1 MRRLLSLGL
10 ACFTVL
16 FALSGQ
22 TQAGLMISG
31 LPSSFTPGDDFE
43 FVVTLD
49 EDVTGLELF
58 DVNLTM
64 GSTAGSPGT
73 DFAFSAV
80 RPDDADY
87 VFGSLGLAFL
97 ANPGFDSTNAFLNVS
112 DFDISPVNVT
122 ATYLL
127 AVVTVA
133 TTPAAG
139 DLNIDFDALNLL
151 VSASDGIVLPPTSG
165 GGPVT
170 AIPDSAPIPE
180 PASLAIFALG
190 SIAMAGAG
198 VRRRRQKA

>member
-49 EDVTGLELF
+49 EDVTGLIGFGVTLSME
-58 DVNLTM
+58 
-64 GSTAGSPGT
+64 STSGSPGT

-87 VFGSLGLAFL
+87 VFGPLGIDFR
-97 ANPGFDSTNAFLNVS
+97 ANPITDPTNAFLNVS
-112 DFDISPVNVT
+112 DFDFPAVDVT
-122 ATYLL
+122 APKQL

-133 TTPAAG
+133 TTPSAG
-139 DLNIDFDALNLL
+139 DLNIDFDFNSLSTLSGEVEL
-151 VSASDGIVLPPTSG
+151 PTSG

-170 AIPDSAPIPE
+170 AIPGSAPIPE
-180 PASLAIFALG
+180 PSSLAIFALG
-190 SIAMAGAG
+190 SIVMAGVG